1 MEYDIIVLGGGPGGY
16 LAAERA
22 GQAQKKVLCIEE
34 AHLGGTCLN
43 EGCIPTKTLLY
54 SGKLYAH
61 AKHSQAYGVHAKDVT
76 LDHSAVIDRKE
87 QVIRMLVGGV
97 GATLKACHVDVVD
110 AKGVITGRTADG
122 CTVEAGGQTYTAKNL
137 IIATG
142 SSCAVPPIPGLK
154 EGLAS
159 GFVLTNREM
168 LALREL
174 PQHLVVLGGG
184 VIGLEM
190 ATYYAM
196 ADVDTTVVEMQD
208 HIGGPSDRDMV
219 KILQKNCDFHI
230 GGIIT
235 NEQGGEATVNG
246 WLQAA
251 VTGLPVV
258 DAPCN
263 GRAHPTGVMGSMNLH
278 KIPDYT
284 TVQACVGGNP
294 DTGNHIEC
302 FFEGNIDHTS
312 KMVRLASIE
321 AGGLVAVA
329 RNPVKVSYARENCA
343 IGGVS
348 FAIETGKAFL
358 KGLETSVE
366 EGVNSLCTFLNGRI
380 LARGPVQNFS
390 IETTGG
396 FDVGYA
402 TVDGCDMTFWNE
414 YATVEKDGKRLATF
428 PDLIMTINA
437 KTGEPVT
444 TAMME
449 EGLDVYVITTDKKNL
464 KLSPTMYAPELLKA
478 TEDVIKKDLISYL
491 DK

>member
-1 MEYDIIVLGGGPGGY
+1 MTPKDI
-16 LAAERA
+16 
-22 GQAQKKVLCIEE
+22 
-34 AHLGGTCLN
+34 
-43 EGCIPTKTLLY
+43 
-54 SGKLYAH
+54 
-61 AKHSQAYGVHAKDVT
+61 AK
-76 LDHSAVIDRKE
+76 
-87 QVIRMLVGGV
+87 
-97 GATLKACHVDVVD
+97 
-110 AKGVITGRTADG
+110 
-122 CTVEAGGQTYTAKNL
+122 TVE
-137 IIATG
+137 
-142 SSCAVPPIPGLK
+142 
-154 EGLAS
+154 
-159 GFVLTNREM
+159 
-168 LALREL
+168 
-174 PQHLVVLGGG
+174 
-184 VIGLEM
+184 
-190 ATYYAM
+190 
-196 ADVDTTVVEMQD
+196 
-208 HIGGPSDRDMV
+208 
-219 KILQKNCDFHI
+219 ILQKNCDFNI

-278 KIPDYT
+278 RLADYT

-302 FFEGNIDHTS
+302 FFEGTIDHTS

-343 IGGVS
+343 LGGVS
-348 FAIETGKAFL
+348 YAIDTGKAFL
-358 KGLETSVE
+358 KGLESSVE
-366 EGVNSLCTFLNGRI
+366 DAVNSVCTFLNGRV

-402 TVDGCDMTFWNE
+402 TVDGCEMTFWNE
-414 YATVEKDGKRLATF
+414 YATAEKDGERLATF

-449 EGLDVYVITTDKKNL
+449 EGLDVYVIATDKKNL

-478 TEDVIKKDLISYL
+478 TEDVIKKDLISHL

>member
-1 MEYDIIVLGGGPGGY
+1 MKTKGIRLTKDVLDGGGGDPKKGRKY
-16 LAAERA
+16 AEIAVDYTDLRLITIDDLDEDD
-22 GQAQKKVLCIEE
+22 VLLT
-34 AHLGGTCLN
+34 A
-43 EGCIPTKTLLY
+43 
-54 SGKLYAH
+54 S
-61 AKHSQAYGVHAKDVT
+61 
-76 LDHSAVIDRKE
+76 
-87 QVIRMLVGGV
+87 LVG
-97 GATLKACHVDVVD
+97 APNAANQYMTPKDI
-110 AKGVITGRTADG
+110 AK
-122 CTVEAGGQTYTAKNL
+122 TVE
-137 IIATG
+137 I
-142 SSCAVPPIPGLK
+142 
-154 EGLAS
+154 
-159 GFVLTNREM
+159 F
-168 LALREL
+168 
-174 PQHLVVLGGG
+174 
-184 VIGLEM
+184 
-190 ATYYAM
+190 
-196 ADVDTTVVEMQD
+196 
-208 HIGGPSDRDMV
+208 
-219 KILQKNCDFHI
+219 QKNCDFHI

-251 VTGLPVV
+251 VTGLP
-258 DAPCN
+258 
-263 GRAHPTGVMGSMNLH
+263 
-278 KIPDYT
+278 
-284 TVQACVGGNP
+284 
-294 DTGNHIEC
+294 EC

-329 RNPVKVSYARENCA
+329 RNPVKVSYARQNCA

-414 YATVEKDGKRLATF
+414 YATVEKDGERLATF